1 MAQTDPNMEQGRD
14 IREELP
20 VLGEQL
26 LGRVR
31 ELIHEGNVRR
41 IIIKQEGHTI
51 LEIPLTV
58 GLVGA
63 VIAPMWAAIGA
74 IGALIAQC
82 SIEVVRTEQ
91 PTDTTG
97 GPFDTGDKPPSAL

>member
-1 MAQTDPNMEQGRD
+1 MSQTDPNANQGRD
-14 IREELP
+14 FSEELP

-63 VIAPMWAAIGA
+63 IVAPLWAAIGA
-74 IGALIAQC
+74 IGALLAQC
-82 SIEVVRTEQ
+82 SIEVVRTER
-91 PTDTTG
+91 PTDTSST
-97 GPFDTGDKPPSAL
+97 PFDTSDRPPSAL